1 MSEEENVLRDR
12 RAAWPETRWRG
23 DREASHLLGPRHLHL
38 QNGGLDRVPAG
49 APPPTRG
56 SLGDDDLHDQTWELR
71 EAGAGLGPGSR
82 ACRPRDALPGSPS
95 WGPRPGVPVLSAPL
109 RGADGGRR
117 LRQSRRLFGFPVAS
131 ALSGRAAAH
140 AVGPLPLPP
149 LPVPP
154 GVSLAGRAGLPGEGH
169 LLHSAHRVKS
179 RAHLCGATLT
189 LMDTPGFSA
198 SPSLWEPGG
207 LVKVTHEI
215 SLRARGQEPGCLV
228 PRQRDTS
235 RTQPRRWPWDSQRWA
250 VGPPARSQCPRP
262 ELGARTEAGGGGAA
276 GRAGCRGRQPRAR
289 LSGRFPLRRSKRS
302 TGGGGSGGSRGF
314 TRSSASPPALS
325 SPRERTPERVH
336 LAAAPQAAGGQDR
349 LPFLA
354 VRRQRPAEE
363 PRFLPQETRWLNR
376 CVRARAPWGRGAR
389 PVSEGDASVDAPA
402 SLRRPPGGRG
412 FPRER
417 PPCVPPSFFDF
428 VSE

>member
-1 MSEEENVLRDR
+1 MK
-12 RAAWPETRWRG
+12 
-23 DREASHLLGPRHLHL
+23 
-38 QNGGLDRVPAG
+38 
-49 APPPTRG
+49 
-56 SLGDDDLHDQTWELR
+56 
-71 EAGAGLGPGSR
+71 
-82 ACRPRDALPGSPS
+82 
-95 WGPRPGVPVLSAPL
+95 SA
-109 RGADGGRR
+109 
-117 LRQSRRLFGFPVAS
+117 FE
-131 ALSGRAAAH
+131 
-140 AVGPLPLPP
+140 
-149 LPVPP
+149 
-154 GVSLAGRAGLPGEGH
+154 LAGRSPVALCPDRETPAEHSPVDGRGTASGGLWGRRPC
-169 LLHSAHRVKS
+169 HSVH
-179 RAHLCGATLT
+179 
-189 LMDTPGFSA
+189 
-198 SPSLWEPGG
+198 SPSSE
-207 LVKVTHEI
+207 
-215 SLRARGQEPGCLV
+215 RGQ
-228 PRQRDTS
+228 
-235 RTQPRRWPWDSQRWA
+235 
-250 VGPPARSQCPRP
+250 RP
-262 ELGARTEAGGGGAA
+262 GGGGAA

-289 LSGRFPLRRSKRS
+289 LSGRFPLRQSKRS

-417 PPCVPPSFFDF
+417 APVRATLLFDF

>member
-38 QNGGLDRVPAG
+38 QNGGLDRVPAR

-56 SLGDDDLHDQTWELR
+56 SLGDDDLYDQTWELR

-140 AVGPLPLPP
+140 AVGLLPLPP

-154 GVSLAGRAGLPGEGH
+154 GVSLARQAGLPGEGH

-189 LMDTPGFSA
+189 LTDTPGFSA

-235 RTQPRRWPWDSQRWA
+235 RTQPRRGPWDSQRRA

-262 ELGARTEAGGGGAA
+262 ELGARTEAGG
-276 GRAGCRGRQPRAR
+276 RGRCGQGGVPGTPAKGPPVGSFSPEVEQTLDRGRREWGFAGVHAELRFSARPLVSTRADPR
-289 LSGRFPLRRSKRS
+289 K
-302 TGGGGSGGSRGF
+302 
-314 TRSSASPPALS
+314 S
-325 SPRERTPERVH
+325 SPRSGSPSRRGPGP
-336 LAAAPQAAGGQDR
+336 AP
-349 LPFLA
+349 
-354 VRRQRPAEE
+354 
-363 PRFLPQETRWLNR
+363 
-376 CVRARAPWGRGAR
+376 
-389 PVSEGDASVDAPA
+389 
-402 SLRRPPGGRG
+402 
-412 FPRER
+412 FPRR
-417 PPCVPPSFFDF
+417 S
-428 VSE
+428 

>member
-1 MSEEENVLRDR
+1 MG
-12 RAAWPETRWRG
+12 TQRG
-23 DREASHLLGPRHLHL
+23 WSRPGPRLPRL
-38 QNGGLDRVPAG
+38 QAQGRASWVPF
-49 APPPTRG
+49 
-56 SLGDDDLHDQTWELR
+56 L
-71 EAGAGLGPGSR
+71 
-82 ACRPRDALPGSPS
+82 GSPF

-189 LMDTPGFSA
+189 LTDTPGLSA

-215 SLRARGQEPGCLV
+215 SLRAHGQEPGCLV

-235 RTQPRRWPWDSQRWA
+235 RTQPRRGPWDSQRWA
-250 VGPPARSQCPRP
+250 VGPPALSQCPRP

-289 LSGRFPLRRSKRS
+289 LSGRFPLRQSKRS

-336 LAAAPQAAGGQDR
+336 LAAAPQAAGRQDR

-389 PVSEGDASVDAPA
+389 PVSEGNASVDAPA

>member
-1 MSEEENVLRDR
+1 MK
-12 RAAWPETRWRG
+12 
-23 DREASHLLGPRHLHL
+23 
-38 QNGGLDRVPAG
+38 
-49 APPPTRG
+49 
-56 SLGDDDLHDQTWELR
+56 
-71 EAGAGLGPGSR
+71 
-82 ACRPRDALPGSPS
+82 
-95 WGPRPGVPVLSAPL
+95 SA
-109 RGADGGRR
+109 
-117 LRQSRRLFGFPVAS
+117 FE
-131 ALSGRAAAH
+131 
-140 AVGPLPLPP
+140 
-149 LPVPP
+149 
-154 GVSLAGRAGLPGEGH
+154 LAGRSLVALCPDRETPAEHSPVEGRGTASSGLWGHRPG
-169 LLHSAHRVKS
+169 HSV
-179 RAHLCGATLT
+179 
-189 LMDTPGFSA
+189 
-198 SPSLWEPGG
+198 
-207 LVKVTHEI
+207 
-215 SLRARGQEPGCLV
+215 RG
-228 PRQRDTS
+228 
-235 RTQPRRWPWDSQRWA
+235 
-250 VGPPARSQCPRP
+250 P

-314 TRSSASPPALS
+314 TQSSASPPALS
-325 SPRERTPERVH
+325 SPREQTPERVH
-336 LAAAPQAAGGQDR
+336 LAAAPQAAGRQDR

-389 PVSEGDASVDAPA
+389 PVSEGDASVDAPT